1 MVTAP
6 LNLAADDF
14 TLFGLPRAYAV
25 DAGELDARWR
35 DLQARVHPDKFA
47 AEGPAAQR
55 VAMQWSVRVNEA
67 YRRLRDPI
75 ARGGY
80 LCELAGVA
88 IDAERNTAMPTAF
101 LMQQMQWR
109 EALEEAGTADEVSEL
124 EDRVRAESRAMQ
136 ARLAVLIDGQP
147 GSAPDLQ
154 AAAQL
159 VRALMFVQRFLQDIA
174 RRADALD
181 QAH

>member
-1 MVTAP
+1 VPAP

-14 TLFGLPRAYAV
+14 ALFGLPRAYLV
-25 DAGELDARWR
+25 DAAGLDARWR

-47 AEGPAAQR
+47 AEGGAAQR

-75 ARGGY
+75 ARGAY
-80 LCELAGVA
+80 LCELSGVA
-88 IDAERNTAMPTAF
+88 IEAERNTAMPPDF
-101 LMQQMQWR
+101 LIQQMQWR
-109 EALEEAGTADEVSEL
+109 EALEKAGTVQSVSEL
-124 EDRVRAESRAMQ
+124 DAQVRAESGAIQ
-136 ARLAVLIDGQP
+136 ARLAVLIDGQ
-147 GSAPDLQ
+147 ADTVPDLP
-154 AAAQL
+154 AAAQQ

-181 QAH
+181 QAS

>member
-1 MVTAP
+1 MP

-14 TLFGLPRAYAV
+14 TLFGLPRAFAV
-25 DAGELDARWR
+25 NAADLDARWL

-47 AEGPAAQR
+47 AEGTAVQR

-75 ARGGY
+75 ARAAY
-80 LCELAGVA
+80 LCELAGVT
-88 IDAERNTAMPTAF
+88 IDAERNTSMPTAF
-101 LMQQMQWR
+101 LMQQMLWR
-109 EALEEAGTADEVSEL
+109 EALEEAGTADGVSEL
-124 EDRVRAESRAMQ
+124 EARVRAESRMMQ
-136 ARLAVLIDGQP
+136 GRLAVLIDGEP

-154 AAAQL
+154 AAAQQ

-181 QAH
+181 QTH

>member
-1 MVTAP
+1 MTAP

-14 TLFGLPRAYAV
+14 TLFGLPRAFVV
-25 DAGELDARWR
+25 DAAALDARWR

-47 AEGPAAQR
+47 AEGGAAQR

-75 ARGGY
+75 ARGAY
-80 LCELAGVA
+80 LCGLAGVA

-109 EALEEAGTADEVSEL
+109 EALDEAGTVQDVSEL
-124 EDRVRAESRAMQ
+124 EARVRAEFGLMQ
-136 ARLAVLIDGQP
+136 ARLAVLIDGRADT
-147 GSAPDLQ
+147 APDLP
-154 AAAQL
+154 AAAQQ

-181 QAH
+181 QAP

>member
-1 MVTAP
+1 VSAP
-6 LNLAADDF
+6 LGLTADDF
-14 TLFGLPRAYAV
+14 TLFGLPRAFAL
-25 DAGELDARWR
+25 DLAELDERWR

-47 AEGPAAQR
+47 AEGGAAQR
-55 VAMQWSVRVNEA
+55 VAVQWSVRVNEA

-75 ARGGY
+75 SRGAS

-88 IDAERNTAMPTAF
+88 IDAERNTAMPSEF

-109 EALEEAGTADEVSEL
+109 EALEEAGTVGEVSEL
-124 EDRVRAESRAMQ
+124 EAQVRAESSMIQ

-147 GSAPDLQ
+147 DIAPDLT
-154 AAAQL
+154 AAAQQ

-174 RRADALD
+174 RRADRLE
-181 QAH
+181 QA